1 MKQKR
6 GSRSTSL
13 SSLCAFS
20 KHSNSKQG
28 QVTIFIIIGIIILFV
43 FSGILYV
50 TKVSSKEE
58 LTAAGEPVIA
68 AVPQEFQPLQIYTED
83 CLAQTGRRGLL
94 VLGQQGG
101 YIYPELIGKFSS
113 SDPTDADG
121 IDLEPIKVPYW
132 HYNAPPNNQPDVSY
146 SSLQPPLH
154 AQDDPE
160 ISIEAQLSRF
170 AEENLNGCLDNY
182 AGFSEQGFVIEAP
195 ALVEGAT
202 SGKEVLVTIAD
213 ETVNFWLKMEV
224 EATKGDATVEMNQ
237 FYIKTPVRLKHYYDV
252 AAEITKVESEHH
264 FLELQALD
272 LITAYASVDTNKLP
286 PMEQIT
292 FDFVPTVSWTEP
304 DVKEKLRSLLT
315 SSVPLLRYLQSTNFY
330 RFEYTPE
337 ESATVDLHELYQKHY
352 DNMILPLETGKNIEV
367 NFDYFGWEPYFD
379 MNDKA
384 GQIVPSSYRAPSATP
399 LPPIPLTVNHYYSTY
414 DVSYPVLVT
423 IRDPAALEGRGYTFA
438 FALEANIRN
447 NAIPAQGYS
456 QPAPIAL
463 EQKSMVCDPEKRN
476 TQLLRTVVVDSATQ
490 EPLEA
495 VQIGFSIPEQDDCL
509 MGLTDNDGEFESKY
523 PAVYGG
529 VASFIKDEYLTNFYP
544 IDTYR
549 FKESSGVIGYA
560 TAANSEVVV
569 PLHKRKFI
577 NVSFR
582 QKSVEKCV
590 EDDDGENKQCFTQGL
605 FATGL
610 TSVYSYL
617 PETLDQKHSWIF
629 PNTARALEDKETATV
644 VLKRV
649 GDTNPNAFSDQFS
662 ASATVHGNT
671 QTRMELVPGVYEVT
685 ALLTRSEPLVIPEE
699 ERCAGLTC
707 FTLGEQVLDEFL
719 SGQLRWDQPKNYLTV
734 TPEQLYGADEMVF
747 TILSFNLAGVPAE
760 EHLRIIED
768 LQMMGETANLSQQLR
783 ANLEPTFR

>member
-6 GSRSTSL
+6 GSCSTSL

-20 KHSNSKQG
+20 RPIQSKNG
-28 QVTIFIIIGIIILFV
+28 QVTIFIIIGIVVLFV

-58 LTAAGEPVIA
+58 LTSAGEPVIA
-68 AVPQEFQPLQIYTED
+68 AVPQEFQPIQTYTED
-83 CLAQTGRRGLL
+83 CLAQVGRRGLL

-101 YIYPELIGKFSS
+101 YIYPELIGRFSS
-113 SDPTDADG
+113 SDPTNADG
-121 IDLEPIKVPYW
+121 LDLEPVKVPYW
-132 HYNAPPNNQPDVSY
+132 HYNLPSNDLSDVSY

-170 AEENLNGCLDNY
+170 AEENLNGCIGNY
-182 AGFSEQGFVIEAP
+182 AGFSEQGFTIEAP
-195 ALVEGAT
+195 ALVEGVT

-224 EATKGDATVEMNQ
+224 EASKGDATVEMNQ

-252 AAEITKVESEHH
+252 AAEIAKVESEHN

-272 LITAYASVDTNKLP
+272 LITAYASVDINKLP

-292 FDFVPTVSWTEP
+292 FDFVPTVSWAET

-384 GQIVPSSYRAPSATP
+384 GQIVPSSYHAPSATP

-476 TQLLRTVVVDSATQ
+476 TQPLKTVVVDSATQ

-509 MGLTDNDGEFESKY
+509 MGLTDNGGEFESKY

-544 IDTYR
+544 VDTYR
-549 FKESSGVIGYA
+549 FRESPGVIGYA
-560 TAANSEVVV
+560 TAANSEMVV

-582 QKSVEKCV
+582 QKSIEKCV
-590 EDDDGENKQCFTQGL
+590 EDDDGKNKQCFTQGL

-610 TSVYSYL
+610 TPVYSYL

-629 PNTARALEDKETATV
+629 PNTARALEEKETATI

-649 GDTNPNAFSDQFS
+649 MDTNPNAFSDQFS
-662 ASATVHGNT
+662 ASATVQGNT
-671 QTRMELVPGVYEVT
+671 QARMELVPGVYEVT

>member
-6 GSRSTSL
+6 GSCSTSL

-20 KHSNSKQG
+20 RPIQSKNG
-28 QVTIFIIIGIIILFV
+28 QVTIFIIIGIVVLFV

-58 LTAAGEPVIA
+58 LTSAGEPVIA
-68 AVPQEFQPLQIYTED
+68 AVPQEFQPIQTYTED
-83 CLAQTGRRGLL
+83 CLAQVGRRGLL

-101 YIYPELIGKFSS
+101 YIYPELIGRFSS
-113 SDPTDADG
+113 SDPTNADG
-121 IDLEPIKVPYW
+121 LDLEPVKVPYW
-132 HYNAPPNNQPDVSY
+132 HYNLPSNDLSDVSY

-170 AEENLNGCLDNY
+170 AEENLNGCIGNY
-182 AGFSEQGFVIEAP
+182 AGFSEQGFTIEAP
-195 ALVEGAT
+195 ALVEGVT

-224 EATKGDATVEMNQ
+224 EASKGDATVEMNQ

-252 AAEITKVESEHH
+252 AAEIAKVESEHN

-292 FDFVPTVSWTEP
+292 FDFVPTVSWAET

-384 GQIVPSSYRAPSATP
+384 GQIVPSSYHAPSATP

-476 TQLLRTVVVDSATQ
+476 TQPLKTVVVDSATQ

-509 MGLTDNDGEFESKY
+509 MGLTDNGGEFESKY

-549 FKESSGVIGYA
+549 FRESPGVIGYA
-560 TAANSEVVV
+560 TAANSEMVV

-582 QKSVEKCV
+582 QKSIEKCV
-590 EDDDGENKQCFTQGL
+590 EDDDGKNKQCFTQGL

-610 TSVYSYL
+610 TPVYSYL

-629 PNTARALEDKETATV
+629 PNTARALEEKETATI

-649 GDTNPNAFSDQFS
+649 MDTNPNAFSDQFS
-662 ASATVHGNT
+662 ASATVQGNT
-671 QTRMELVPGVYEVT
+671 QARMELVPGVYEVT